1 MSYIKK
7 EEWTIL
13 PGEAPAIRRNCS
25 GCRKS
30 SIFRSSGNFRMNANG
45 NKLDVWLIY
54 RCEKCDTSWNMDI
67 YTRTAPGMLGQD
79 LYNRFLENDADTAL
93 EFGCRKEILSRNK
106 AEALWGQVPFMVEK
120 TFHEAKDAGETLD
133 YAERMIS
140 AENTVLVERI
150 VSVERILSIHN
161 PYEIPMRLDKLLCRE
176 LNCSRKDVACLED
189 SGGLYI
195 RTGGKDSRS
204 RIPIYMEAE
213 IREPFPRG

>member
-67 YTRTAPGMLGQD
+67 YTRTAPG
-79 LYNRFLENDADTAL
+79 
-93 EFGCRKEILSRNK
+93 LS
-106 AEALWGQVPFMVEK
+106 L
-120 TFHEAKDAGETLD
+120 
-133 YAERMIS
+133 
-140 AENTVLVERI
+140 
-150 VSVERILSIHN
+150 IH
-161 PYEIPMRLDKLLCRE
+161 I
-176 LNCSRKDVACLED
+176 
-189 SGGLYI
+189 
-195 RTGGKDSRS
+195 
-204 RIPIYMEAE
+204 
-213 IREPFPRG
+213 

>member
-106 AEALWGQVPFMVEK
+106 AEALWEQVPLKVEK

-140 AENTVLVERI
+140 AENTVPVERI
-150 VSVERILSIHN
+150 VSIHN

-176 LNCSRKDVACLED
+176 LNCSRKDVVCLED

-213 IREPFPRG
+213 IREPLPRG

>member
-79 LYNRFLENDADTAL
+79 LYNRFWKMMRIQPWN
-93 EFGCRKEILSRNK
+93 S
-106 AEALWGQVPFMVEK
+106 
-120 TFHEAKDAGETLD
+120 DAG
-133 YAERMIS
+133 RKFS
-140 AENTVLVERI
+140 AGIRRRHYGNRYRLRWRKR
-150 VSVERILSIHN
+150 S
-161 PYEIPMRLDKLLCRE
+161 MRPKMPVRH
-176 LNCSRKDVACLED
+176 
-189 SGGLYI
+189 
-195 RTGGKDSRS
+195 
-204 RIPIYMEAE
+204 
-213 IREPFPRG
+213 

>member
-67 YTRTAPGMLGQD
+67 YTRVAPGTLGQD

-106 AEALWGQVPFMVEK
+106 AEALWEQVPLKVEK

-140 AENTVLVERI
+140 AENTVPVERI
-150 VSVERILSIHN
+150 VSIHN